1 MSDAD
6 TYPHALLALEDG
18 KVFFGRAFGSAKDAA
33 GELCFNT
40 SMTGYQ
46 EICTDPSYRGQI
58 VTLTY
63 PLINNY
69 GVTPV
74 DMESVNPW
82 LSGLVVRELCTH
94 PSNWR
99 ATDELDA
106 FLADNNIPGIF
117 GLDTRAITQHLRT
130 YGFKRA
136 VLAVAPPDV
145 LPDDAYDPYLWS
157 SGRTTG
163 IESYVNDCVARARH
177 VTPLSD
183 HDVVGEVSVNSG
195 EHTSHAPWEPWQLP
209 PQSAAQK
216 RLVLIDTGGKHNIAR
231 SLTSRGAEV
240 LWVPYGTRYEEI
252 CSLDPDGIVVCNGPG
267 DPEVGAV
274 AATVETTAR
283 LMHRYPMLGICLGHQ
298 IIALA
303 AGARASRLKFGHRGA
318 NHPVQD
324 TESGKVHITTQ
335 NHGFQVDA
343 SSIPEESG
351 FRVSHISLN
360 DGSVEGLR
368 HQDLPILSVQYH
380 PEACPGPQ
388 DNQYVFDEFVE
399 LLS

>member
-1 MSDAD
+1 MTNGANH
-6 TYPHALLALEDG
+6 PHALLALEDG
-18 KVFFGRAFGSAKDAA
+18 KVFFGRAFGSAKDAS

-69 GVTPV
+69 GITPV

-82 LSGLVVRELCTH
+82 LSGLVVRELCPH
-94 PSNWR
+94 PNNWR
-99 ATDELDA
+99 ATLELDE
-106 FLADNNIPGIF
+106 FLAKNNIPGIY

-130 YGFKRA
+130 HGFKRA

-145 LPDDAYDPYLWS
+145 LPDEARDSFLWT
-157 SGRTTG
+157 SGRTPG
-163 IESYVNDCVARARH
+163 IEGLVNECITRARD

-183 HDVVGEVSVNSG
+183 HDVVGEVSVNTG
-195 EHTSHAPWEPWQLP
+195 TYAAHAPWEPWSMP
-209 PQSAAQK
+209 PRIAARK
-216 RLVLIDTGGKHNIAR
+216 RVVLIDTGGKHNIAH

-240 LWVPYGTRYEEI
+240 VWVPYGTGYEAIREI
-252 CSLDPDGIVVCNGPG
+252 DPDGVVVCNGPG
-267 DPEVGAV
+267 DPEVDAV
-274 AATVETTAR
+274 AATVETTAK
-283 LMHRYPMLGICLGHQ
+283 LMQRYPLLGICLGHQ

-303 AGARASRLKFGHRGA
+303 AGARTSRLKFGHRGA

-324 TESGKVHITTQ
+324 IESGKVHITTQ

-343 SSIPEESG
+343 GSIPENSG

-368 HQDLPILSVQYH
+368 HQDLPVLSVQYH

-388 DNQYVFDEFVE
+388 DNQYIFDEFAE
-399 LLS
+399 LIT

>member
-1 MSDAD
+1 MTDVPIH
-6 TYPHALLALEDG
+6 PHALLALEDG

-69 GVTPV
+69 GITPV
-74 DMESVNPW
+74 DMESVHPW
-82 LSGLVVRELCTH
+82 LSGLVVRELCAH

-99 ATDELDA
+99 ATHALDE
-106 FLADNNIPGIF
+106 FLATNDIPGIY

-145 LPDDAYDPYLWS
+145 LPAEADDPFLWS
-157 SGRTTG
+157 SGRTPG
-163 IESYVNDCVARARH
+163 IDAYVDDCIARAQY

-183 HDVVGEVSVNSG
+183 HDVVGEVSVNTG
-195 EHTSHAPWEPWQLP
+195 IHTPHAPWEPWSKP
-209 PQSAAQK
+209 SRTAAQK
-216 RLVLIDTGGKHNIAR
+216 RVVLIDTGGKHNIAH

-240 LWVPYGTRYEEI
+240 VWVPYGTRYEEI
-252 CSLDPDGIVVCNGPG
+252 RDIDPAGVVVCNGPG
-267 DPEVGAV
+267 DPEVDAV
-274 AATVETTAR
+274 AATVATTAK
-283 LMHRYPMLGICLGHQ
+283 LMERYPLLGICLGHQ

-303 AGARASRLKFGHRGA
+303 AGARTSRLKFGHRGA

-324 TESGKVHITTQ
+324 IESGKVHITTQ

-343 SSIPEESG
+343 GSIPEDSG
-351 FRVSHISLN
+351 FRVSHLSLN

-368 HQDLPILSVQYH
+368 HHDLPVLSVQYH

-388 DNQYVFDEFVE
+388 DNQYIFDEFTE
-399 LLS
+399 LIT

>member
-1 MSDAD
+1 MPDSN
-6 TYPHALLALEDG
+6 PHPQALLALEDG
-18 KVFFGRAFGSAKDAA
+18 NVFFGRAFGSAKDAA

-69 GVTPV
+69 GVTTV
-74 DMESVNPW
+74 DMESVQPW
-82 LSGLVVRELCTH
+82 LSGLVVRELCSH

-99 ATDELDA
+99 ATSELDE
-106 FLADNNIPGIF
+106 FLKQHNITGVY
-117 GLDTRAITQHLRT
+117 GLDTRAITRHLRT
-130 YGFKRA
+130 HGFKRA
-136 VLAVAPPDV
+136 VLAVAPTGL
-145 LPDDAYDPYLWS
+145 LPAAARDSFLWA
-157 SGRTTG
+157 SGRAAG
-163 IESYVNDCVARARH
+163 IEAFVDECIARAKR

-183 HDVVGEVSVNSG
+183 HNVVGEVSVNTG
-195 EHTSHAPWEPWQLP
+195 AYTAPAPWQPWAAP
-209 PQSAAQK
+209 PQHAARK
-216 RLVLIDTGGKHNIAR
+216 RLVLIDTGAKHNIAH

-240 LWVPYGTRYEEI
+240 IWAPYGTKYEALRDLE
-252 CSLDPDGIVVCNGPG
+252 PDGIVVCNGPG
-267 DPEVGAV
+267 DPDFDAV
-274 AATVETTAR
+274 AATVETTAA
-283 LMHRYPMLGICLGHQ
+283 LMKRYPMLGICLGHQ

-303 AGARASRLKFGHRGA
+303 AGARTSRLKFGHRGA

-324 TESGKVHITTQ
+324 LASGKAHITTQ

-343 SSIPEESG
+343 GSIPTNSG
-351 FRVSHISLN
+351 FRVSHVSLN

-368 HQDLPILSVQYH
+368 HQDLPVFSVQYH

-388 DNQYVFDEFVE
+388 DNQYVFDEF
-399 LLS
+399 LKQLA

>member
-1 MSDAD
+1 MPETAKH
-6 TYPHALLALEDG
+6 PHALLALEDG
-18 KVFFGRAFGSAKDAA
+18 KVFFGRAFGSYNDAA

-69 GVTPV
+69 GITPV
-74 DMESVNPW
+74 DMESVHPW
-82 LSGLVVRELCTH
+82 LSGLVVRELCSH

-99 ATDELDA
+99 ATSELDE
-106 FLADNNIPGIF
+106 FLASNNIPGIY

-130 YGFKRA
+130 FGFKRA
-136 VLAVAPPDV
+136 MLVVVPPDE
-145 LPDDAYDPYLWS
+145 LPEEAQDSFLWL
-157 SGRTTG
+157 SGRTPG
-163 IESYVNDCVARARH
+163 IEGYVQECIARAQH
-177 VTPLSD
+177 ITPLSN
-183 HDVVGEVSVNSG
+183 HDVVGEVSVNTGSYAA
-195 EHTSHAPWEPWQLP
+195 HAPWQPWPLP
-209 PQSAAQK
+209 QQHAAQK
-216 RLVLIDTGGKHNIAR
+216 RLILIDTGAKHNIAH

-240 LWVPYGTRYEEI
+240 TWMPYGASYEEI
-252 CSLDPDGIVVCNGPG
+252 RDLAPDGIVVCNGPG

-274 AATVETTAR
+274 AATVATSAK
-283 LMHRYPMLGICLGHQ
+283 LMQRYPMLGICLGHQ
-298 IIALA
+298 IMALA
-303 AGARASRLKFGHRGA
+303 AGARTSRLKFGHRGA

-324 TESGKVHITTQ
+324 LASGKVHITTQ

-343 SSIPEESG
+343 RSIPSKSG
-351 FRVSHISLN
+351 FHVSHSSLN

-368 HQDLPILSVQYH
+368 HQDLPVFSVQYH

-388 DNQYVFDEFVE
+388 DNQYIFDEF
-399 LLS
+399 LNLIP

>member
-1 MSDAD
+1 MTNGANH
-6 TYPHALLALEDG
+6 PHALLALEDG

-69 GVTPV
+69 GITPV
-74 DMESVNPW
+74 DMESVHPW
-82 LSGLVVRELCTH
+82 LSGLVVRELCAH
-94 PSNWR
+94 PNNWR
-99 ATDELDA
+99 ATNELDQ
-106 FLADNNIPGIF
+106 FLANNGIPGIY

-130 YGFKRA
+130 HGFKRA

-145 LPDDAYDPYLWS
+145 LPDEAQDPFLWS
-157 SGRTTG
+157 SGRAPN
-163 IESYVNDCVARARH
+163 IAAYVNDCIARARH

-183 HDVVGEVSVNSG
+183 HDVVGEVSVNTG
-195 EHTSHAPWEPWQLP
+195 TYAAHAPWQPWPLP
-209 PQSAAQK
+209 PQAAARK
-216 RLVLIDTGGKHNIAR
+216 RVVLIDTGGKHNIAH

-240 LWVPYGTRYEEI
+240 TWLPYGTRYEEI
-252 CSLDPDGIVVCNGPG
+252 REIDPDGVVVCNGPG
-267 DPEVGAV
+267 DPEVDAI
-274 AATVETTAR
+274 AATVQSTAQ
-283 LMHRYPMLGICLGHQ
+283 LMQRYPLLGICLGHQ

-303 AGARASRLKFGHRGA
+303 AGARTSRLKFGHRGA

-324 TESGKVHITTQ
+324 IESGKVHITTQ

-343 SSIPEESG
+343 GSIPENSG

-368 HQDLPILSVQYH
+368 HHDLPVLSVQYH

-388 DNQYVFDEFVE
+388 DNQYIFDEFAE
-399 LLS
+399 LIS

>member
-1 MSDAD
+1 MTNGANH
-6 TYPHALLALEDG
+6 PHALLALEDG
-18 KVFFGRAFGSAKDAA
+18 KVFFGRAFGSAKDAS

-69 GVTPV
+69 GITPV

-82 LSGLVVRELCTH
+82 LSGLVVRELCPH
-94 PSNWR
+94 PNNWR
-99 ATDELDA
+99 ATLELDE
-106 FLADNNIPGIF
+106 FLAKNNIPGIY

-130 YGFKRA
+130 HGFKRA
-136 VLAVAPPDV
+136 VLAVAPPDD
-145 LPDDAYDPYLWS
+145 LPDEARDSFLWT
-157 SGRTTG
+157 SGRTPD
-163 IESYVNDCVARARH
+163 IEGLVNECIARARN

-183 HDVVGEVSVNSG
+183 HDVVGEVSVNTG
-195 EHTSHAPWEPWQLP
+195 TYAAHAPWEPWSMP
-209 PQSAAQK
+209 PRIAARK
-216 RLVLIDTGGKHNIAR
+216 RVVLIDTGGKHNIAH

-240 LWVPYGTRYEEI
+240 VWVPYGTGYEAIREI
-252 CSLDPDGIVVCNGPG
+252 DPDGVVVCNGPG
-267 DPEVGAV
+267 DPEVDAV
-274 AATVETTAR
+274 AATVETTAK
-283 LMHRYPMLGICLGHQ
+283 LMQRYPLLGICLGHQ

-303 AGARASRLKFGHRGA
+303 AGARTSRLKFGHRGA

-324 TESGKVHITTQ
+324 IESGKVHITTQ

-343 SSIPEESG
+343 GSIRENSG

-368 HQDLPILSVQYH
+368 HQDLPVLSVQYH

-388 DNQYVFDEFVE
+388 DNQYIFDEFAE
-399 LLS
+399 LIT

>member
-1 MSDAD
+1 MPASS
-6 TYPHALLALEDG
+6 PHPQALLALEDG
-18 KVFFGRAFGSAKDAA
+18 NVFFGRAFGSTLDAA

-69 GVTPV
+69 GVTTV
-74 DMESVNPW
+74 DMESVQPW
-82 LSGLVVRELCTH
+82 LSGLVVRELCSH

-99 ATDELDA
+99 ATSELDE
-106 FLADNNIPGIF
+106 FLRHHNIPGVY
-117 GLDTRAITQHLRT
+117 GLDTRAITRHLRT
-130 YGFKRA
+130 FGFKRA
-136 VLAVAPPDV
+136 VLAVVPSEE
-145 LPDDAYDPYLWS
+145 LPEEAHDSFLWA
-157 SGRTTG
+157 SGRTAG
-163 IESYVNDCVARARH
+163 IETFVDECIARAKR

-183 HDVVGEVSVNSG
+183 HNMVGEVSVNTG
-195 EHTSHAPWEPWQLP
+195 TYTAHAPWQPWAA
-209 PQSAAQK
+209 PQQHGARK
-216 RLVLIDTGGKHNIAR
+216 RIVLVDTGAKHNIAH

-240 LWVPYGTRYEEI
+240 IWVPYGTRFEAIRDLE
-252 CSLDPDGIVVCNGPG
+252 PDGIVVCNGPG
-267 DPEVGAV
+267 DPDFDAV
-274 AATVETTAR
+274 AATVETTSA
-283 LMHRYPMLGICLGHQ
+283 LMQRYPMLGICLGHQ

-303 AGARASRLKFGHRGA
+303 AGARTSRLKFGHRGA

-324 TESGKVHITTQ
+324 LASGKAHITTQ

-343 SSIPEESG
+343 GSIPKQSG
-351 FRVSHISLN
+351 FRVSHVSLN

-368 HQDLPILSVQYH
+368 HQDLPVFSVQYH

-388 DNQYVFDEFVE
+388 DNQYVFDEF
-399 LLS
+399 LKQLA